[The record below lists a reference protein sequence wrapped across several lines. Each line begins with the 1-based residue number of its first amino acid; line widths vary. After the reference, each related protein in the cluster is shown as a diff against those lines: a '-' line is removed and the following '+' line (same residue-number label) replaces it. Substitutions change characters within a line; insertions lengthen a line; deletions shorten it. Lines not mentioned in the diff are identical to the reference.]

1 MLNDEQVVK
10 LLESATYK
18 FAKTMPQWPHWYTL
32 RQTWES
38 SQDFESVVVFI
49 RENGKT
55 EKYMNKEYAYFYLNG
70 YKYWTMGTSP
80 NQTILINKAIA

>member
-55 EKYMNKEYAYFYLNG
+55 EKYMSKEYVYFYLNG
-70 YKYWTMGTSP
+70 YKYWTMEASP

>member
-55 EKYMNKEYAYFYLNG
+55 EKYMNKEYVYFYLNG
-70 YKYWTMGTSP
+70 YKYWTMEASP

>member
-38 SQDFESVVVFI
+38 SQDFESIVVFI

-55 EKYMNKEYAYFYLNG
+55 EKYMNKEYVYFYLNG
-70 YKYWTMGTSP
+70 YKYWTMEASP